1 MSIPIININEI
12 KKVTSDSF
20 YVYDLRQI
28 IANYVDFN
36 LKLGIKNYFAIK
48 ALPNPHIL
56 RALYDVGFGNFDAS
70 CIEELEL
77 LKFTGIPLNK
87 DNVFFTSNYSSKEQ
101 LLRAVNEGVI
111 MNFDSEQ
118 QFNFVN
124 QSGVLPKKFFLRL
137 NPNFEVNTSE
147 DSNKLGGSNTKFGI
161 DEDDFIN
168 IFSSIINQ
176 NNQNNDLD
184 VGIHCMTGSNVLDG
198 NHWEILSTKLESI
211 CNKIKVKCNY
221 NVKSI
226 NLGGGIGIPYKPQ
239 DVKVDLDIIKRVI
252 NKLYKFCS
260 NIYMENGRYITGP
273 YGWYVTNLQSIK
285 YNAKNKLFYGLNGS
299 MADLMRPG
307 MYNAYHHIDIYRG
320 YEKLLP
326 LFETERANVVGT
338 LCENN
343 DWFAKDRNLTENAE
357 IGDTFIFSNC
367 GAHCRSMGFNYNS
380 KLRPQ
385 EFMIDI
391 NGEIKKIRRSETFED
406 LISTIVPF
414 YTLQSLDNHHMNH

>member
-12 KKVTSDSF
+12 KQITPDPF

-56 RALYDVGFGNFDAS
+56 RALYDAGFGNFDAS
-70 CIEELEL
+70 CIEELEQ

-147 DSNKLGGSNTKFGI
+147 D
-161 DEDDFIN
+161 
-168 IFSSIINQ
+168 
-176 NNQNNDLD
+176 
-184 VGIHCMTGSNVLDG
+184 
-198 NHWEILSTKLESI
+198 
-211 CNKIKVKCNY
+211 
-221 NVKSI
+221 
-226 NLGGGIGIPYKPQ
+226 
-239 DVKVDLDIIKRVI
+239 
-252 NKLYKFCS
+252 
-260 NIYMENGRYITGP
+260 
-273 YGWYVTNLQSIK
+273 
-285 YNAKNKLFYGLNGS
+285 
-299 MADLMRPG
+299 
-307 MYNAYHHIDIYRG
+307 
-320 YEKLLP
+320 
-326 LFETERANVVGT
+326 
-338 LCENN
+338 
-343 DWFAKDRNLTENAE
+343 
-357 IGDTFIFSNC
+357 
-367 GAHCRSMGFNYNS
+367 
-380 KLRPQ
+380 
-385 EFMIDI
+385 
-391 NGEIKKIRRSETFED
+391 

-414 YTLQSLDNHHMNH
+414 